1 MAQLRYNPEL
11 NAYHGVLQEFHQ
23 SLYDL
28 GVGFVDLLLIHWPGL
43 AVLPEDRVP
52 KEPSTPRASVGP
64 KPEQP
69 SLQDEL
75 PPTPSRELMRAK
87 RKESPW
93 PSDSKRLLK
102 LEAFKP

>member
-52 KEPSTPRASVGP
+52 KEPTPEP
-64 KPEQP
+64 LLDPNENN
-69 SLQDEL
+69 L
-75 PPTPSRELMRAK
+75 PCRTNCRPRPAGNS
-87 RKESPW
+87 
-93 PSDSKRLLK
+93 
-102 LEAFKP
+102 